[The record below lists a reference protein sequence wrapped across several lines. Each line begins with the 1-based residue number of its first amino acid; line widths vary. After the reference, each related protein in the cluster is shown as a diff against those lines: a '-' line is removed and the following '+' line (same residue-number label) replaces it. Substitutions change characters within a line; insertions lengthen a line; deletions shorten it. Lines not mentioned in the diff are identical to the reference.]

1 MKKMRKTIMML
12 IIAALA
18 TTLAAAQTP
27 AEPNDLF
34 EQSRALRRQFMLQKA
49 APVAV
54 KTLQEEETSLA
65 QLIEQVLSLTTPAMQ
80 DPNALLRASEPAA
93 DPNVA
98 VAAADDTATAPNS
111 NMESPAAPDSAART
125 GTADQLKTTLDK
137 LTTLDGSQSVLYP
150 MELADVLYQAGNLQQ
165 AGHFYEI
172 ALNAADKDNASDCQW
187 LLFQTANCLRQTDP
201 TRAAALYEQVSQTW
215 PNSVWAA
222 AARARRGMLVWL
234 QTNEQELQSR
244 VAIRNPD
251 EQ

>member
-1 MKKMRKTIMML
+1 MML
-12 IIAALA
+12 LIAALT

-27 AEPNDLF
+27 AEPNDIF

-49 APVAV
+49 SPVAV
-54 KTLQEEETSLA
+54 KTPLEEETSLA

-80 DPNALLRASEPAA
+80 DPNALLKASESAA

-98 VAAADDTATAPNS
+98 AAADTPTAPKNNLGS
-111 NMESPAAPDSAART
+111 VAAPDRAVQT

-137 LTTLDGSQSVLYP
+137 LTALDGRQSVLYP
-150 MELADVLYQAGNLQQ
+150 MELADALYQAGSLQQ
-165 AGHFYEI
+165 AGHYYEM
-172 ALNAADKDNASDCQW
+172 ALAAATKDNASDYQW
-187 LLFQTANCLRQTDP
+187 LLFQTANCLRQADP
-201 TRAAALYEQVSQTW
+201 ARAAALYEQVSQTW

-222 AARARRGMLVWL
+222 AARARHGMLIWL

-244 VAIRNPD
+244 VAIRNPN